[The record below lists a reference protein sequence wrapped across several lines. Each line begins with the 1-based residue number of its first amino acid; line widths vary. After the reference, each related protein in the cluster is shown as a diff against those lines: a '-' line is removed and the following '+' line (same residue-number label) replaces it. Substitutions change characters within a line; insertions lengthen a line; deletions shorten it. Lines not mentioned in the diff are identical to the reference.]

1 MNKMCIPLYK
11 FRNNV
16 FRIRSQ
22 MNKICKKRKACVLN
36 CAIQW
41 IRAVW
46 NWIRFV
52 LGWIRLVWNSMR
64 YVLRWIRFVLKW
76 MGFVFSRK
84 KICVPMNKSCIKLY
98 KLRIKNEPTSQFAW
112 IFVIPQPRLEP
123 RSHGPICDACTRVH
137 FQDTAAQARSL
148 ELRRQ
153 KRMPYRSPSSR
164 QPNTAAVLLI
174 RFGLF
179 SLGI

>member
-1 MNKMCIPLYK
+1 MCLGFVVKWIR
-11 FRNNV
+11 FV
-16 FRIRSQ
+16 FKRQAFGLEWIRF
-22 MNKICKKRKACVLN
+22 VLGWVRF
-36 CAIQW
+36 ATQW
-41 IRAVW
+41 IRFVW
-46 NWIRFV
+46 KWIRFV
-52 LGWIRLVWNSMR
+52 LGWIRLVLDFMR

-76 MGFVFSRK
+76 MRFVFSRK
-84 KICVPMNKSCIKLY
+84 KICVKMDKICINMY
-98 KLRIKNEPTSQFAW
+98 KLRIKHEPTSHFPW

-174 RFGLF
+174 LLELF

>member
-1 MNKMCIPLYK
+1 
-11 FRNNV
+11 
-16 FRIRSQ
+16 
-22 MNKICKKRKACVLN
+22 
-36 CAIQW
+36 
-41 IRAVW
+41 
-46 NWIRFV
+46 
-52 LGWIRLVWNSMR
+52 
-64 YVLRWIRFVLKW
+64 
-76 MGFVFSRK
+76 
-84 KICVPMNKSCIKLY
+84 MNKSCIKLY
-98 KLRIKNEPTSQFAW
+98 KVRIKNEPTSHVAW
-112 IFVIPQPRLEP
+112 MCVIPQPRLEP

-174 RFGLF
+174 LFELF